1 MRNFTKLS
9 AVLVMLFAV
18 PSVFAQ
24 DAPVAEAE
32 TAQPTATQP
41 KTTELY
47 AAPDFEDVR
56 ARTVEWVAARGLTDA
71 ALIDRIGQ
79 LWAVGEDDVTDARL
93 ALDKVVQTFALADP
107 QTKKFLDACAL
118 IQPPLLPPEADV
130 LDKSDPGDFYTANLR
145 LHYARYL
152 VQRKMY
158 DEALE
163 QFEQI
168 DPKATVDPATC
179 LFYRA
184 VCEHELLRKEAG
196 LATIEKLLKNTENV
210 PVTYSTVATL
220 MQHDL
225 EALNEKTLD
234 SIARQMRDSERRL
247 ELARSGPRVQKV
259 QDEIIAELDELIK
272 KLEEQG
278 GGGGGGDGSGNNP
291 SNQSNSPANDSRVK
305 GSTAPGEVDEKK
317 FKNEGGW
324 GNLPEK
330 EQARAKNLIGREFPS
345 HYRQAVEEYF
355 KKLAN
360 RRANSGR

>member
-1 MRNFTKLS
+1 MSIRNFSTAAL
-9 AVLVMLFAV
+9 AMVLAAS
-18 PSVFAQ
+18 PAFAQ
-24 DAPVAEAE
+24 DAPVAEPA
-32 TAQPTATQP
+32 AKPAPAKP
-41 KTTELY
+41 KIVELY
-47 AAPDFEDVR
+47 AAPHFNDVR
-56 ARTVEWVAARGLTDA
+56 SRAIEWVASRGISDA
-71 ALIDRIGQ
+71 ALLDRIGR
-79 LWAVGEDDVTDARL
+79 LWAVGEDEVTDARF
-93 ALDKVVQTFALADP
+93 ALDKVIETFALADP
-107 QTKKFLDACAL
+107 EAKKFLDACAH
-118 IQPPLLPPEADV
+118 IAAPLVPPEADL
-130 LDKSDPGDFYTANLR
+130 LDKSDPGDFDTANLR

-152 VQRKMY
+152 AQRKMY

-168 DPKATVDPATC
+168 DPKATVDPASC

-210 PVTYSTVATL
+210 PVAYSTVATL
-220 MQHDL
+220 MQADL
-225 EALNEKTLD
+225 EALSEKTLD

-278 GGGGGGDGSGNNP
+278 GGGGGGGDGQSN
-291 SNQSNSPANDSRVK
+291 SNQSSAPANDSQVK
-305 GSTAPGEVDEKK
+305 GNTAPGEVDKK
-317 FKNEGGW
+317 NFKNEAGW
-324 GNLPEK
+324 GDLPEK
-330 EQARAKNLIGREFPS
+330 DQAKAKNLIGREFPA